1 MIDNMC
7 MVQCVYDGVS
17 DFGEIESQNECGGG
31 GGGGADERKLA
42 TTQDDKINCAISV
55 DRN

>member
-7 MVQCVYDGVS
+7 MVQCVQDGVS
-17 DFGEIESQNECGGG
+17 DFDEIESQNECGGG